1 MAASSIHSTRDIT
14 PTSSIPD
21 ISDDRCM
28 NKINDSAHLVSS
40 TSHGYFWDVEEIRH
54 QEHLHRVSHAQ
65 YLYQHRH
72 DSNEAARMY
81 RGFMNEQNQW
91 MDEQE
96 RMKEME
102 SRLSIRAYQ
111 QRASRWEE
119 EWMRLQEGREVEDI
133 LKVIRHDYLSYS
145 RSNLESPQ
153 QKYANKIMSY

>member
-1 MAASSIHSTRDIT
+1 
-14 PTSSIPD
+14 
-21 ISDDRCM
+21 
-28 NKINDSAHLVSS
+28 
-40 TSHGYFWDVEEIRH
+40 
-54 QEHLHRVSHAQ
+54 
-65 YLYQHRH
+65 
-72 DSNEAARMY
+72 
-81 RGFMNEQNQW
+81 MNEQNQW